1 MKSQPS
7 KRKFKHEI
15 SSSSG
20 SSPKPNLYQSLV
32 PEGFESCQEN
42 PFAISNP
49 EFAYK
54 NSSSKKIQD
63 FLELLRQ
70 RKIPT
75 LVSKIWIIFNGA
87 QDSRVSME
95 QIERQSKGKIHP
107 DVFPRPNQI
116 WQWNGQF
123 SCQICLKNYDEIFFK

>member
-1 MKSQPS
+1 MYKNFVKTQHNYLSKIFVKYQPV
-7 KRKFKHEI
+7 KTKFKHEI
-15 SSSSG
+15 SKEISSSG
-20 SSPKPNLYQSLV
+20 WSPKPNLILDQRLV

-75 LVSKIWIIFNGA
+75 LVSKTWIIFNGA

-116 WQWNGQF
+116 
-123 SCQICLKNYDEIFFK
+123 